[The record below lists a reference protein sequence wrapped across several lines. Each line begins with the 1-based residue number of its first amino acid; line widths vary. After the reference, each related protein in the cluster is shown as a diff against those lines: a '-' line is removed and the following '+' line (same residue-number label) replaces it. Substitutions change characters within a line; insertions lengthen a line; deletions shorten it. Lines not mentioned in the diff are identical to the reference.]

1 MIISVAYFAESDE
14 IRDSVLRSDYV
25 RDETLKRLCARPSYN
40 CKSLKWKNRYYDYF
54 KKQVLKELS
63 AVVPAT

>member
-1 MIISVAYFAESDE
+1 MVISVAYFAESAE

-25 RDETLKRLCARPSYN
+25 RNETLKRLLAHPSYY
-40 CKSLKWKNRYYDYF
+40 CESLKWKNRYYDYF

-63 AVVPAT
+63 SVVAAT